1 MVDLI
6 IKNGIII
13 TMNKT
18 REIIQDGAIAIK
30 GNYILDI
37 GDTKDIREKYKAK
50 REIDASK
57 MVILPGLFDAHGHAG
72 HSLLRSLGMH
82 NDTWYQACEKIYSQ
96 ASDLDFWKTDA
107 LLTNLERLKF
117 GTTCGVTF
125 FGGGDSVMRVDHPDF
140 AKIHSDSVKKIGMRT
155 FLAVGPRRPPYPR
168 KYSRWS
174 GDTRRDYMVDF
185 ADMMNNT
192 REIVKYN
199 NGKNEGRVNIAVMFP
214 TPHPERKSFSTVNIE
229 DLKKQA
235 QETYQISLDNKLMFT
250 MDGHTKGTIKFC
262 VEELCILGSNSLLSH
277 STEITEEEIQICK
290 KHDIGIAHNPS
301 AVASITGRCPVPEL
315 INAGVKVAMGS
326 DAAAPDRSYDMFR
339 HMFQA
344 MRYHRRHYRDSK
356 VLPPGK
362 VLEMCTVDAAEAFGI
377 LDYTGSLETGKK
389 ADLILVDMKKPHL
402 HPLNMPVD
410 KITYFANGNDVDTV
424 IVDGEILM
432 ENREVKNVDEYE
444 VLELANEQLELA
456 VKRSGLEKLY
466 ELSSNYW
473 QKSHY

>member
-1 MVDLI
+1 V
-6 IKNGIII
+6 GINPNL
-13 TMNKT
+13 NKT

-30 GNYILDI
+30 GNQILDI
-37 GDTKDIREKYKAK
+37 DITKNIEEKYKAK
-50 REIDASK
+50 REIDALK

-82 NDTWYQACEKIYSQ
+82 NDTWYQACETIYSQ
-96 ASDLDFWKTDA
+96 ASDLDFWKVDA

-125 FGGGDSVMRVDHPDF
+125 FGGGDSVMRIDHPDF
-140 AKIHSDSVKKIGMRT
+140 AKVHSDSAVKIGVRT

-168 KYSRWS
+168 KYSRWN
-174 GDTRRDYMVDF
+174 GDTRRDYMVEFDE
-185 ADMMNNT
+185 MMNNT
-192 REIVKYN
+192 RKIIKIN
-199 NGKNEGRVNIAVMFP
+199 NGKNNGRINIAVMFP
-214 TPHPERKSFSTVNIE
+214 TPHPERKSFSYVNVK
-229 DLKKQA
+229 DLKEEA
-235 QETYQISLDNKLMFT
+235 QETFKISTDNNLMFT
-250 MDGHTKGTIKFC
+250 MDGHSKGTIKYC
-262 VEELCILGSNSLLSH
+262 VEELGILGSNSLLSH

-290 KHDIGIAHNPS
+290 KNDIKIAHNPS

-315 INAGVKVAMGS
+315 IDEGVKVALGS

-344 MRYHRRHYRDSK
+344 MRYHRRHFRDSK

-377 LDYTGSLETGKK
+377 QDYTGSLEIGKK

-424 IVDGEILM
+424 IVDGEVLM
-432 ENREVKNVDEYE
+432 EKRVVKNVDEYE
-444 VLELANEQLELA
+444 VLDLANEQLELA
-456 VKRSGLEKLY
+456 VNRSGLKKLY
-466 ELSSNYW
+466 ELTDNYW
-473 QKSHY
+473 HKNHY

>member
-1 MVDLI
+1 
-6 IKNGIII
+6 
-13 TMNKT
+13 MNKT

-30 GNYILDI
+30 GNQILDI
-37 GDTKDIREKYKAK
+37 DVTKNIEEKYKAK

-72 HSLLRSLGMH
+72 HSF
-82 NDTWYQACEKIYSQ
+82 NDTWYQACETIYSQ
-96 ASDLDFWKTDA
+96 ASDLDFWKVDA

-125 FGGGDSVMRVDHPDF
+125 FGGGDSVMRIDHPDF
-140 AKIHSDSVKKIGMRT
+140 AKVHSDSAVKIGVRT

-168 KYSRWS
+168 KYSRWN
-174 GDTRRDYMVDF
+174 GDTRRDYMVEFDE
-185 ADMMNNT
+185 MMNNT
-192 REIVKYN
+192 RKIININ
-199 NGKNEGRVNIAVMFP
+199 NGKNDGRINIAVMFP
-214 TPHPERKSFSTVNIE
+214 TPHPERKSFSNVNVK
-229 DLKKQA
+229 DLKEEA
-235 QETYQISLDNKLMFT
+235 QETFKISTDNNLMFT
-250 MDGHTKGTIKFC
+250 MDGHSKGTIKYC
-262 VEELCILGSNSLLSH
+262 VEELGILGSNSLLSH

-290 KHDIGIAHNPS
+290 KNDIKIAHNPS

-315 INAGVKVAMGS
+315 IDEGVKVALGS

-344 MRYHRRHYRDSK
+344 MRYHRRHFRDSK

-377 LDYTGSLETGKK
+377 QDYTGSLEIGKK

-424 IVDGEILM
+424 IVDGEVLM
-432 ENREVKNVDEYE
+432 EKRVVKNVDEYE
-444 VLELANEQLELA
+444 VLDLANEQLELA
-456 VKRSGLEKLY
+456 VKRSGLKKLY
-466 ELSSNYW
+466 ELTDNYW
-473 QKSHY
+473 HKNHY